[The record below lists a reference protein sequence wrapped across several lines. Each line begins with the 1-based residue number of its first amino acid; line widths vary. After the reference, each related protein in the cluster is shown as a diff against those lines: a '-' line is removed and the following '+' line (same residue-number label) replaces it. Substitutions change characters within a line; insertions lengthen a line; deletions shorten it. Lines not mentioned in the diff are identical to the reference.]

1 MEIKIKKTLNL
12 VEDRIQT
19 EEVNSEDLQEKEK
32 EKERTKFSAM
42 MSLASELGFSI
53 SLPLVGGAVLGQF
66 LDNKFGTAP
75 RLTLSLIVTGLM
87 IGFANI
93 YFIIRDS
100 EKN

>member
-12 VEDRIQT
+12 AEERIQT
-19 EEVNSEDLQEKEK
+19 EEVNTEDLQEK

-66 LDNKFGTAP
+66 LDSKFGTNP
-75 RLTLSLIVTGLM
+75 KLTLSLIFTGLM
-87 IGFANI
+87 IGFANV
-93 YFIIRDS
+93 YFIIKNS